1 MVVDLGLVALTI
13 GGLLH
18 LARRV
23 IYLPKFTPPAT
34 HDDAW
39 ASVALAYSGPVD
51 GLLPIGVVRVQNP
64 AAAAVIV
71 SVSVSEDRAVF
82 RRRSPLLGAGPPLS
96 VRVLRVGRRLRAPKE
111 SILGA
116 VSGGATGLW
125 ELPLGEAGSWPVVRV
140 RVDQTASLQAFH
152 LETGPRQHRTRWPAG
167 YLGHRIKA
175 AKRRPLGELAASP
188 ALMSPGEC
196 F

>member
-1 MVVDLGLVALTI
+1 MINVVVDLGLVALTI

-140 RVDQTASLQAFH
+140 RVDQTALRSRLFIW
-152 LETGPRQHRTRWPAG
+152 R
-167 YLGHRIKA
+167 LGR
-175 AKRRPLGELAASP
+175 AST
-188 ALMSPGEC
+188 APGGQPVISATA
-196 F
+196 